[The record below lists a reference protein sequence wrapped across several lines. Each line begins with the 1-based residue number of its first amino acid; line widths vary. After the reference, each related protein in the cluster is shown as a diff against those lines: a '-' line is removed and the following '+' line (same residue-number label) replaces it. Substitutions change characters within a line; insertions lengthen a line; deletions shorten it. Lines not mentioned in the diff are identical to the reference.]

1 MLGPAVCELTALLL
15 VVVARRLTLITFL
28 STSPDGVFYSGL
40 GMAQIEYMP
49 PCCSFEHNTAPE
61 NVLELLLLCC
71 GSMVILVAVRY
82 SLQVRGNSQPTPRG
96 GAAMCSR

>member
-82 SLQVRGNSQPTPRG
+82 SLQVRGK
-96 GAAMCSR
+96 C